1 MFDEHQRFR
10 TSSTSVSPFP
20 IISFAWAGVILVT
33 TALAA
38 SSICL
43 TEIANGSSSH
53 LLFYRAPH

>member
-38 SSICL
+38 SNICF
-43 TEIANGSSSH
+43 TEMDK
-53 LLFYRAPH
+53 